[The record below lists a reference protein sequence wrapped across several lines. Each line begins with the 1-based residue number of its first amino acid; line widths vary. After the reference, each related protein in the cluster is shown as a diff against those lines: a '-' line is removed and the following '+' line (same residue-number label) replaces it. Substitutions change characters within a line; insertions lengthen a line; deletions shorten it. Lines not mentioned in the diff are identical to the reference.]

1 MSNYPNY
8 QDDNSYRIEWLE
20 KASIKNT
27 TIKDYTPSTAEL
39 RIKEQSSEEFVK
51 NSLGGVKGDGAKPR
65 PTLLLKSCNK
75 AVQSVIDVL
84 EYGAR
89 KYSADNWKKVEHA
102 RYLDAAFRHM
112 IAYTSG
118 EVNDSESGKHH
129 LAHAMCCILFM
140 LQMDLDKDTNAKTT

>member
-1 MSNYPNY
+1 MS
-8 QDDNSYRIEWLE
+8 DNQNENSWLWNE
-20 KASIKNT
+20 VSKKVDLDM
-27 TIKDYTPSTAEL
+27 KDYTTL
-39 RIKEQSSEEFVK
+39 EQPFEPVGVFVK

-112 IAYTSG
+112 MAYTSG
-118 EVNDSESGKHH
+118 EVNDTESDRHH
-129 LAHAMCCILFM
+129 LAHAMCCLLFM
-140 LQMDLDKDTNAKTT
+140 LQMDLDKEPAVYAKDAKEN